1 MQFGEGVTLEK
12 VYLLLT
18 CGLHGDLEFST
29 SKYNLRRVGMCK
41 RDPQY
46 YAAQNPYIPPRF

>member
-12 VYLLLT
+12 GYLLLT
-18 CGLHGDLEFST
+18 CGLHGDLGFST

-46 YAAQNPYIPPRF
+46 YAVQNPYIPPRF